1 MEFTLH
7 PLFLLQS
14 LLLLSSSVSYNPPV
28 KYFMNC
34 GSGTN
39 VYLDDY
45 RTFVGD
51 ENSNSSFSVGKSKSI
66 QNENP
71 LPGISLLYHTARIY
85 TKLTPYELDIT
96 QTGSYLV
103 RLHFFPFS
111 FKGIHLA
118 DALFDVSA
126 SNFSLLTDFRVPNST
141 TEFPVIKEFFLTIA
155 AGNFNIYFKPAEETS
170 YAFVN
175 AIEAFL
181 LPPNFFMDY
190 PSAAPPLRT
199 KDGALRTLYRINVG
213 GSEVNDTLWRNWVPD
228 DDYLTF
234 GGSGANRSYGGEL
247 HEASQGLIV
256 QEIAPDS
263 VYGTCR
269 EASVDNK
276 GASNF
281 SNITW
286 RFNVSKKA
294 RHLVRLHFC
303 DFFSDSPGTVKF
315 DLYISTN
322 FSHVIDPNSN
332 GVSEMASPFFYDFVV
347 PSDDSRYMSFSI
359 APRNNSTKKVAF
371 LNGLEIMEF
380 VGNTTIVVPVEHE
393 PKKHLARTIC
403 SAGGVALALVLTLLF
418 SLCLRL
424 KRPKPVKAEFLYGK
438 GRSPSWITER
448 TENASIVTN
457 LNLKLKMSLAEILA
471 ATHNFNPKL
480 LIGEG
485 GFGKV
490 YKGTL
495 ESGMKV
501 AVKRSDS
508 SHGQGLPEFRT
519 EVMVLSKIQHR
530 HLVSLVGYCDE
541 GSEMILVFEFIEKG
555 TLSDHLY
562 SRMECLKNPSAKT
575 ELTWKQ
581 RLEICIGSAKGL
593 HYLHTGPDG
602 GIFHR
607 DVKSTNILLD
617 EHYVAKV
624 ADFGLS
630 QQGMPDPDHISMGFK
645 GTFGYLDPE
654 YFRTFQL
661 TNKSDVYSFGVV
673 LLEVLCARPP
683 VVNSQQREEIN
694 LVEWGMFWQK
704 KGQLERI
711 IDPLL
716 AGRINPNS
724 LRKFGEIV
732 EKCLK
737 PQGADRPNMID
748 VCWDLEYAMQLQQT
762 AVHREAHEDNTTT
775 GVSSDSALPV
785 MQNMSSNMFPIDDYS
800 DTTDTA
806 MHPN

>member
-7 PLFLLQS
+7 PLFLLLS
-14 LLLLSSSVSYNPPV
+14 LLSSSVSYNPPV

-39 VYLDDY
+39 VKLDDN

-51 ENSNSSFSVGKSKSI
+51 ENSSFSVGKGKSI

-85 TKLTPYELDIT
+85 KKLTPYMLDIT

-111 FKGIHLA
+111 FKGTHLA
-118 DALFDVSA
+118 DALFNVSA

-155 AGNFNIYFKPAEETS
+155 AGNFKIYFKPSEETP

-181 LPPNFFMDY
+181 LPPNFFMDN
-190 PSAAPPLRT
+190 STIPPLRT

-213 GSEVNDTLWRNWVPD
+213 GLEVNDTLWRNWVPD

-234 GGSGANRSYGGEL
+234 GGSGANRFFGGEL

-263 VYGTCR
+263 VYRTCK
-269 EASVDNK
+269 EANVENK

-281 SNITW
+281 PNIAW

-315 DLYISTN
+315 DLSISTN
-322 FSHVIDPNSN
+322 ISHVIDPSSN
-332 GVSEMASPFFYDFVV
+332 GVSDMASPFFYDFVV
-347 PSDDSRYMSFSI
+347 PSDDSGYMSFRI
-359 APRNNSTKKVAF
+359 APGNNSIKRVAF
-371 LNGLEIMEF
+371 MNGLEIMEF
-380 VGNTTIVVPVEHE
+380 VGNKIIVVPVDEHE
-393 PKKHLARTIC
+393 SKNHLALIIG
-403 SAGGVALALVLTLLF
+403 SAGGVALVLVLILLF

-438 GRSPSWITER
+438 GRSPSWISEKI
-448 TENASIVTN
+448 ENASSNVTN
-457 LNLKLKMSLAEILA
+457 LNLKLKMSLAEILV

-508 SHGQGLPEFRT
+508 SHGQGLSEFRT
-519 EVMVLSKIQHR
+519 EVTVLSKIQHR

-541 GSEMILVFEFIEKG
+541 GSEMILVFEFMEKG
-555 TLSDHLY
+555 TLRDHLY
-562 SRMECLKNPSAKT
+562 SRKECLKNPSAKT

-602 GIFHR
+602 GIIHR

-624 ADFGLS
+624 ADFGVS
-630 QQGMPDPDHISMGFK
+630 QQGMPDPNHISMGFK

-673 LLEVLCARPP
+673 LLEVLCARPS
-683 VVNSQQREEIN
+683 VVDSPQKEEIN
-694 LVEWGMFWQK
+694 LAEWGMFWQM
-704 KGQLERI
+704 KGQLEKI

-716 AGRINPNS
+716 ASHINLNS

-737 PQGADRPNMID
+737 PQGADRPNMHD

-762 AVHREAHEDNTTT
+762 AVHREAHEDTTTT
-775 GVSSDSALPV
+775 GVSSDSALLLV
-785 MQNMSSNMFPIDDYS
+785 QNMSSNMFPVDDFS
-800 DTTDTA
+800 DTTDTV
-806 MHPN
+806 MYPN

>member
-1 MEFTLH
+1 
-7 PLFLLQS
+7 
-14 LLLLSSSVSYNPPV
+14 
-28 KYFMNC
+28 MNC
-34 GSGTN
+34 GSDTN
-39 VYLDDY
+39 VDLEEY

-51 ENSNSSFSVGKSKSI
+51 ENSNTSFSVGKSKSI
-66 QNENP
+66 HNENP
-71 LPGISLLYHTARIY
+71 LPGTSPLYHTARIY
-85 TKLTPYELDIT
+85 TKISSYMLDIT

-111 FKGIHLA
+111 FKGTHLA
-118 DALFDVSA
+118 DALFNVSA

-155 AGNFNIYFKPAEETS
+155 AGNFEIYFQPAEETTF
-170 YAFVN
+170 AFVN

-181 LPPNFFMDY
+181 LPPNFFMDN
-190 PSAAPPLRT
+190 STIPPLQT

-213 GSEVNDTLWRNWVPD
+213 GPEVNDTLWRNWVPD
-228 DDYLTF
+228 DDYLAF
-234 GGSGANRSYGGEL
+234 GGSGASRSFGGEL

-263 VYGTCR
+263 VYKTCK
-269 EASVDNK
+269 EARVDNK

-281 SNITW
+281 PNITW

-303 DFFSDSPGTVKF
+303 DFISESP
-315 DLYISTN
+315 D
-322 FSHVIDPNSN
+322 H
-332 GVSEMASPFFYDFVV
+332 GVC
-347 PSDDSRYMSFSI
+347 
-359 APRNNSTKKVAF
+359 
-371 LNGLEIMEF
+371 G
-380 VGNTTIVVPVEHE
+380 EHE
-393 PKKHLARTIC
+393 TKKHLALIIG
-403 SAGGVALALVLTLLF
+403 SAGGVALVLVLILLF

-438 GRSPSWITER
+438 GRSSSWITER
-448 TENASIVTN
+448 TENASSKVTN
-457 LNLKLKMSLAEILA
+457 LNLKLKISLAEILA

-508 SHGQGLPEFRT
+508 SHGQGLPEFQT
-519 EVMVLSKIQHR
+519 EIMVLSKIQHR

-541 GSEMILVFEFIEKG
+541 GSEMILVFEFMEKG
-555 TLSDHLY
+555 TLREHLY
-562 SRMECLKNPSAKT
+562 GKESLRNPSAKI

-581 RLEICIGSAKGL
+581 RLEICIGSAKGI

-630 QQGMPDPDHISMGFK
+630 QLGMPDPDHISVGLK
-645 GTFGYLDPE
+645 GSFGYLDPE

-683 VVNSQQREEIN
+683 IVDSQQREEIN
-694 LVEWGMFWQK
+694 LAEWGMFWQK
-704 KGQLERI
+704 EGQLEKI
-711 IDPLL
+711 MDPLL
-716 AGRINPNS
+716 AGHINPNS

-732 EKCLK
+732 EMCLK
-737 PQGADRPNMID
+737 PQGTDRPNMID

-762 AVHREAHEDNTTT
+762 AVHREAHEDNTAT
-775 GVSSDSALPV
+775 GVSSDSALPL
-785 MQNMSSNMFPIDDYS
+785 MQNMSSNTFPMDDYS
-800 DTTDTA
+800 DTTDTV
-806 MHPN
+806 MYPN

>member
-1 MEFTLH
+1 
-7 PLFLLQS
+7 
-14 LLLLSSSVSYNPPV
+14 
-28 KYFMNC
+28 MNC
-34 GSGTN
+34 GSRTN
-39 VYLDDY
+39 VSLEDY

-51 ENSNSSFSVGKSKSI
+51 ENSNTSFDVGKSKSI

-71 LPGISLLYHTARIY
+71 LPGTSLLYHTARIY
-85 TKLTPYELDIT
+85 TKISPYMLDIT

-111 FKGIHLA
+111 FKGTHLA
-118 DALFDVSA
+118 DALFNVSA

-155 AGNFNIYFKPAEETS
+155 AGNFKIYFEPAEETT

-181 LPPNFFMDY
+181 LPPNFFMDN
-190 PSAAPPLRT
+190 STIPPLQT

-213 GSEVNDTLWRNWVPD
+213 GPEVNDTLWRNWVPD
-228 DDYLTF
+228 DDYLAF
-234 GGSGANRSYGGEL
+234 GGSGANRSFGGQL

-263 VYGTCR
+263 VYKTCK
-269 EASVDNK
+269 EARVDNK

-281 SNITW
+281 PNITW

-303 DFFSDSPGTVKF
+303 DFISESPGTVKF
-315 DLYISTN
+315 DLNISTN
-322 FSHVIDPNSN
+322 FSHVIDPNS
-332 GVSEMASPFFYDFVV
+332 GGFSEMASPFFYDFVV
-347 PSDDSRYMSFSI
+347 PSDDSGYMSCSI
-359 APRNNSTKKVAF
+359 APGNNSIAKVAF

-380 VGNTTIVVPVEHE
+380 VGNTTIVVPVDEHKT
-393 PKKHLARTIC
+393 KKHLALIIG
-403 SAGGVALALVLTLLF
+403 SAGGVALVSILLF

-438 GRSPSWITER
+438 GRFPSWITER
-448 TENASIVTN
+448 TENASSNVTN

-508 SHGQGLPEFRT
+508 SHGQGLPEFQT
-519 EVMVLSKIQHR
+519 EIMVLSKIQHR

-541 GSEMILVFEFIEKG
+541 GSEMILVFEFMEKG
-555 TLSDHLY
+555 TLRDHLY
-562 SRMECLKNPSAKT
+562 RKESLRNPSAKI

-581 RLEICIGSAKGL
+581 RLEICIGSAKGI

-617 EHYVAKV
+617 EHCVAKV

-630 QQGMPDPDHISMGFK
+630 QLGMPDPDHISVGLK
-645 GTFGYLDPE
+645 GSFGYLDPE

-683 VVNSQQREEIN
+683 IVNSQQREEIN
-694 LVEWGMFWQK
+694 LAEWGMFWQK
-704 KGQLERI
+704 EGQLEKI

-716 AGRINPNS
+716 AGHINLNS
-724 LRKFGEIV
+724 LKKFGEIV

-737 PQGADRPNMID
+737 PQGADRPNMHD

-762 AVHREAHEDNTTT
+762 AVHREAHEDTTIT

-785 MQNMSSNMFPIDDYS
+785 MQNMRSNMFPVDDFS
-800 DTTDTA
+800 DTTDNV
-806 MHPN
+806 MYPN

>member
-14 LLLLSSSVSYNPPV
+14 LLLLSSSLSYNPSV

-34 GSGTN
+34 GSDTN

-51 ENSNSSFSVGKSKSI
+51 KNSNSSFSVGKSKSI

-85 TKLTPYELDIT
+85 TKLTPYMLDIT

-111 FKGIHLA
+111 FKGTHLA

-126 SNFSLLTDFRVPNST
+126 SNFSLLSNFRVPNST

-155 AGNFNIYFKPAEETS
+155 AGNFNIYFKPAEETPF
-170 YAFVN
+170 AFVN

-181 LPPNFFMDY
+181 LPQNFFMDN
-190 PSAAPPLRT
+190 PSATPPLRT
-199 KDGALRTLYRINVG
+199 KDGALRTRYRINVG
-213 GSEVNDTLWRNWVPD
+213 GLEVNDTLWRNWVPD

-234 GGSGANRSYGGEL
+234 GGSGANRIFGGEL

-263 VYGTCR
+263 VYKTCR
-269 EASVDNK
+269 EARVDNK

-281 SNITW
+281 PNIAW

-303 DFFSDSPGTVKF
+303 DFISESPGTVKF

-322 FSHVIDPNSN
+322 FSHVIDPNS
-332 GVSEMASPFFYDFVV
+332 GGFSETASPFFLDFVV
-347 PSDDSRYMSFSI
+347 PSDDSGYMSFSI
-359 APRNNSTKKVAF
+359 APRNNSTMKVAF

-380 VGNTTIVVPVEHE
+380 VGNKIIAVPVDEHE
-393 PKKHLARTIC
+393 SKNHLALVIG
-403 SAGGVALALVLTLLF
+403 SAGGVALVLVLILLF

-438 GRSPSWITER
+438 GRSRSWITER
-448 TENASIVTN
+448 TENASNVTN
-457 LNLKLKMSLAEILA
+457 LNLKMKMSLAEILA

-519 EVMVLSKIQHR
+519 EVMVLSKIRHR

-541 GSEMILVFEFIEKG
+541 GSEMILVFEFMEKG
-555 TLSDHLY
+555 TLRDHLY

-581 RLEICIGSAKGL
+581 RLEICIGSAK
-593 HYLHTGPDG
+593 
-602 GIFHR
+602 
-607 DVKSTNILLD
+607 
-617 EHYVAKV
+617 
-624 ADFGLS
+624 
-630 QQGMPDPDHISMGFK
+630 
-645 GTFGYLDPE
+645 
-654 YFRTFQL
+654 
-661 TNKSDVYSFGVV
+661 
-673 LLEVLCARPP
+673 
-683 VVNSQQREEIN
+683 
-694 LVEWGMFWQK
+694 
-704 KGQLERI
+704 
-711 IDPLL
+711 
-716 AGRINPNS
+716 GRINPNS

-775 GVSSDSALPV
+775 GVSSDSTLPF

-806 MHPN
+806 MYPN